1 MDVAARQ
8 ADPDHVGYSLANVC
22 EPLLAC
28 LDAAGART
36 VVEIG
41 AFRGSLTEVLLD
53 WAAGSG
59 AAVTAVDTT
68 PPPELL
74 TLAQANPALRLRRE
88 TSHEVLRE
96 IDPPDAVILDG
107 DHNYFTLS
115 TELAIIAERAAGA
128 TLPLLLFHD
137 VCWPHARRDSY
148 YAPER
153 VPAAQ
158 RQPLVHD
165 AHLRPE
171 VEGVAD
177 TGLPFDC
184 AAAREGGPGNGVLTA
199 IEDFLADRQGLRL
212 AVVPAFFGFGVVWQE
227 GAPWASAVA
236 AVVEPL
242 DRNPVLER
250 AERNR
255 VDHLI
260 ASFSRA
266 QELQAA
272 REDASRLRGLLARL
286 LDSRALGAA
295 EVLSRIRQRGEPIVS
310 REEIRSALGRGGGS

>member
-8 ADPDHVGYSLANVC
+8 ADPDRVGYSLANVS

-28 LDAAGART
+28 LDAVGART
-36 VVEIG
+36 VVEVG
-41 AFRGSLTEVLLD
+41 AFRGSLTEVLLE

-59 AAVTAVDTT
+59 AAITAVDPA

-74 TLAQANPALRLRRE
+74 ALAQAHLELRLRRE
-88 TSHEVLRE
+88 TSHEVLRD

-107 DHNYFTLS
+107 DHNHFTLS
-115 TELAIIAERAAGA
+115 TELAIIAARASDAP
-128 TLPLLLFHD
+128 LPLLLFHD

-153 VPAAQ
+153 IPAEQ

-165 AHLRPE
+165 ARLRPD
-171 VEGVAD
+171 VEGVAE

-199 IEDFLADRQGLRL
+199 IEDFIAGREEMRL
-212 AVVPAFFGFGVVWQE
+212 AVVPAFFGFGVVWE
-227 GAPWASAVA
+227 ERASWAPAVA
-236 AVVEPL
+236 SVLEPL

-250 AERNR
+250 TERNR
-255 VDHLI
+255 VAHLV

-266 QELQAA
+266 QELQEA
-272 REDASRLRGLLARL
+272 REDATRLRRLLARL

-295 EVLSRIRQRGEPIVS
+295 EMLSRIRQRGEPVVS
-310 REEIRSALGRGGGS
+310 REEIRSALERDGA